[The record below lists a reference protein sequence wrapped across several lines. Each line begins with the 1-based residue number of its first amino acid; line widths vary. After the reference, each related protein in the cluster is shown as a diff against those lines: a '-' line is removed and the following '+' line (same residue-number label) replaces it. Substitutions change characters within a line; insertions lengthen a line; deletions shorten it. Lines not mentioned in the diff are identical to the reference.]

1 MLNYPPMKRPQ
12 KRYPQKRRQSRNF
25 TKKHQVKRKQEHTH
39 LPLAIIGGGAAGL
52 FAGCIA
58 GESGLPALILE
69 RKHKSGR
76 KILMCGNGRC
86 NFTKDI
92 SVEQMLSDIG
102 DPSSKFLKEALSA
115 FSPSAIQRWYKQHR
129 LNLKQMPDRR
139 IFPKSEKAS
148 DVLHTLT
155 DTLRDTSISLCQSA
169 TVKSI
174 EPTNHPVKGF
184 RITTDNFRVFARNV
198 LIATGGVSYPKT
210 GSVGDG
216 QKFAKSL
223 GHSLRPYRPGLIGF
237 VIDHPWI
244 KSRSGH
250 TLEDV
255 TMRVFT
261 NGKQV
266 YEGNGFLDCE
276 NWGLGGA
283 AAYNASRWIARHQPK
298 NFDIEW
304 TVHGETIRVNR
315 PGTRPLKEAIV
326 TVGGIPLNEINPQT
340 MESTRCPG
348 LYFAGEIMDVDGPT
362 GGYNLSI
369 AFATAKAAVSAV
381 CECVSV

>member
-1 MLNYPPMKRPQ
+1 MNQ
-12 KRYPQKRRQSRNF
+12 SHKRYPQKHRPTRGYSKPQKPVRREF
-25 TKKHQVKRKQEHTH
+25 TH

-52 FAGCIA
+52 FAGCMA
-58 GESGLPALILE
+58 GESGFPALILE
-69 RKHKSGR
+69 RKHKPGR

-92 SVEQMLSDIG
+92 SAEQMLRDIG
-102 DPSSKFLKEALSA
+102 EPSAAFLKHSLTALPPA
-115 FSPSAIQRWYKQHR
+115 AIQRWFKQHR
-129 LNLKQMPDRR
+129 LTIKQMPDRR

-155 DTLRDTSISLCQSA
+155 DTLRDTSTSLCLNA
-169 TVKSI
+169 TVTSI
-174 EPTNHPVKGF
+174 EPTTHPVKGF
-184 RITTDNFRVFARNV
+184 RITTDNFKLFAQNI
-198 LIATGGVSYPKT
+198 LITTGGVSYPKT

-216 QKFAKSL
+216 QKFAKAL

-237 VIDHPWI
+237 VTDHPWI
-244 KSRSGH
+244 QSRAGH
-250 TLEDV
+250 TFGDV
-255 TMRVFT
+255 TLRVLT

-266 YEGNGFLDCE
+266 YEESGFLDCE

-304 TVHGETIRVNR
+304 SIQGETIRIQN

-326 TVGGIPLNEINPQT
+326 TVGGIPLNEINSRT

-369 AFATAKAAVSAV
+369 AWATAKAAVAALFLSD
-381 CECVSV
+381 SI